1 VLRRPADRAGN
12 HEEEPVLVH
21 LVLDDEIQQYVQ
33 DVSLRED
40 EIARE
45 LRLATA
51 QQVFE
56 HRMAVSPEQGQL
68 LGFLVGLMSASIV
81 VELGVFTGYS
91 TLAMARALP
100 PGGRIIACDY
110 NEEWAEIGRPFWER
124 AGVADRIQLEL
135 RPAVQ
140 TLDALLAD
148 GAAGTVDFAFIDADK
163 ENYPLYFERCLQ
175 LLRPGGLMAIDNV
188 LLTGNVARPDVSD
201 SEIDSMRALNSALRD
216 DERVELSLLPV
227 FDGITLAYKR
237 VRD

>member
-1 VLRRPADRAGN
+1 VLRRPADRAGD

-51 QQVFE
+51 RQVFE

-68 LGFLVGLMSASIV
+68 LGFLVGLMSARTV
-81 VELGVFTGYS
+81 LELGVFTGYS
-91 TLAMARALP
+91 TLAMARALA

-124 AGVADRIQLEL
+124 AGVVDRIQLEL

-188 LLTGNVARPDVSD
+188 LLTGNVARTDISD

-216 DERVELSLLPV
+216 DQRVELSLLPV

-237 VRD
+237 ARD

>member
-1 VLRRPADRAGN
+1 LW
-12 HEEEPVLVH
+12 EEPVLVH

-45 LRLATA
+45 LREATTA
-51 QQVFE
+51 NVFE
-56 HRMAVSPEQGQL
+56 HNMCASPEQGQL
-68 LGFLVGLMSASIV
+68 LAFLVGLVSAKTV
-81 VELGVFTGYS
+81 VEVGIFTGYS
-91 TLAMARALP
+91 TLAMARAVGP
-100 PGGRIIACDY
+100 DGRVIACDF

-124 AGVADRIQLEL
+124 AGVAGRVQLEL
-135 RPAVQ
+135 GPAVR

-148 GAAGTVDFAFIDADK
+148 GMAGTVDFAFIDADK
-163 ENYPLYFERCLQ
+163 EGYPLYFERCLE

-188 LLTGNVARPDVSD
+188 LLTGNVARPGISD
-201 SEIDSMRALNSALRD
+201 PETDSMRALNTALRD
-216 DERVELSLLPV
+216 DERVELSMLPV